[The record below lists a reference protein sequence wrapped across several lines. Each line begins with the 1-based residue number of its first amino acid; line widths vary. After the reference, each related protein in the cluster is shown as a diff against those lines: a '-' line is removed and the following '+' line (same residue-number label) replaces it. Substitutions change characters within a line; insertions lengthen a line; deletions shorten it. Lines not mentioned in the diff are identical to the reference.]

1 MTKAILVGLL
11 GLSFADFAYSA
22 AIVGNNA
29 SYSQDWSNTVVG
41 DSAVALSINDRPGQE
56 ENAGT
61 ESVVIGFEA
70 KTKKGGHKTSN
81 AGSSSKAVVIG
92 AKAEGVEGA
101 VAIGHAVKVKTLY
114 SVAIGREATVGVIGG
129 QGRPISG
136 EYSIAIG
143 SNEETNKTEALG
155 DIAIAMG
162 RNAKARGYASMAL
175 GWNTQADA
183 TSSLAMMYGAHSTG
197 YAGVAIGRESN
208 AAAHSTALG
217 GGAKATGNRSIAI
230 GAHKSA
236 SGTWSGSGAEA
247 MQEDSIAIGTDATA
261 SAINSIA
268 IGKESKAEGD
278 RDSVAI
284 GQSSNA
290 KAYGTALGS
299 STVAH
304 TDALAAG
311 NHADATKND
320 STALGAHAQATGRA
334 AVAIGSSATA
344 DSNGDVTRSM
354 ASARNTIAIGGGN
367 ASKIEAISIGAKS
380 QATQAQSIAIGS
392 ESSASAAQAVT
403 IGSNTVASG
412 YGAISIGGDDLDTTK
427 YHDPVNN
434 IPNYSGTTASGKAS
448 VAIGGKSS
456 ARGEGSIV
464 LGPVALATN
473 DEGIAIGAKS
483 MSTADYGIAVG
494 GSATA
499 GSYAVAVGKSATASQ
514 TGASAFGEYAE
525 ATAQRATALG
535 NHSKADVEHGV
546 ALGYMSKTT
555 RNTTNNAGWKQ
566 DTSDYSALNN
576 NVRTATHAAVAVGND
591 TTGSIV
597 TRQITGVAAGSQDTD
612 AVNLAQLKALTLN
625 IKGQDN
631 TTGDVTLS
639 TETLELVGENGIAT
653 TVDQANGKTK
663 IKIRGSTTTY
673 KADGGMSNNKLS
685 NDTIGYVADSPSNT
699 VSILTTYD
707 WEDPNGGNA
716 QKYKGENIQSIR
728 KENGDFYLG
737 IKESPT
743 FKTVTALES
752 VTVTGG
758 PTISTNGINMG
769 NKQITNLAEGTQNDH
784 AVNKGQLD
792 NATVTYF
799 HTNTG
804 DRTQGEGEQATNKG
818 KITDKA
824 GARGRYSIT
833 AGVNA
838 KATADYGAAL
848 GHGSM
853 AGSYA
858 VAVGNDS
865 KATGTDSVAV
875 GNTARTTG
883 ADSVAVGAHIN
894 VTGEKLVAIGRESKA
909 DGYSVALG
917 YKSSAG
923 GTGSVAVGEMA
934 VTNENV
940 HRATALGNNS
950 IVTVGGGVA
959 LGYGSRAETA
969 GDIEGAK
976 QSHSLITGT
985 STVENGFKSTR
996 EANGNIIGAVSVGT
1010 GAGNNLIKRQIVNV
1024 AAGKELT
1031 DAVNVAQLQ
1040 SLTMQTGGD
1049 NSSSGKVGIWNG
1061 KLEVKGT
1068 NGEIKTNASGSTI
1081 TISLDDTIKNQLANA
1096 RTGSLTFKGE
1106 KTETGATNDVSGQK
1120 WNANEDKTVTIASSE
1135 TYESNGVRYKGDNV
1149 EIYRKNLNNGN
1160 TEFHVLMKDAP
1171 TFSSVQYGDN
1181 GPKITSAGSNLKVTG
1196 ADGSSPVKITNVANG
1211 EQDNDAVNF
1220 SQLNPLITKI
1230 TNLESKQIKY
1240 FSVNSTGGGNVNND
1254 GATKSNAIA
1263 IGRDA
1268 TASQNQAVALGKGAT
1283 SNGLGAVAIGGQFDT
1298 EEEERTYSMNQD
1310 GSREVHS
1317 NAGLWAKV
1325 QYNAEKKEGEVG
1337 KTRTTQAT
1345 SASGMYS
1352 VAIGSKTRAEG
1363 NGALALGYAAYAK
1376 GGGVALGL
1384 GAAVGESDGISIGTF
1399 SATKAAASIALGY
1412 FAKAENKHSLAFGR
1426 DSKAAKDG
1434 GVALGFKSEATIA
1447 GGQIG
1452 AKQAHSV
1459 KTEELKSTEY
1469 IVPNTQKPQE
1479 KEYFGAVSVGKADG
1493 SLTRQIVGVAA
1504 GTADTDATN
1513 VAQLKSLTMKIGGNT
1528 NETTQPKV
1536 GLWEGTLNVKG
1547 ENGLT
1552 SHASGDTITVKL
1564 TDEIKQ
1570 KIDDLETKVNNQ
1582 GITFKGNTGQTG
1594 SIKLGDTL
1602 KVEGVT
1608 DETVV
1613 TASTDKL
1620 ALGLAQK
1627 VKDEIAGKMS
1637 SFKIKANDTG
1647 EQEITNGNTI
1657 VFKNGKN
1664 INVTRNDKELTFATT
1679 EMPEFTSVQYGNDG
1693 PKITKDN
1700 DGNLKVTKVDGNAPV
1715 KITNV
1720 AEGTETND
1728 AVNKGQL
1735 DNVTVTYFHTNTGEQ
1750 TQGKGEENTNKG
1762 KITDKA
1768 GATGKY
1774 AVTAGV
1780 NTKATANQAVAIG
1793 KDTKATASSA
1803 IAIGSG
1809 KPENPN
1815 GLNLIK
1821 ARYNPTKKEVEAGHG
1836 FDPTDT
1842 ETVASGSMSLAIG
1855 GLSQATGHV
1864 SVALGAYSYALGHEA
1879 IAIGSRTAASGAAA
1893 VAIGSFSAASGGDA
1907 VAIGWGA
1914 KARGDFSS
1922 ALGLN
1927 AKALNKNAIAIGNGA
1942 TAGIEKDT
1950 TNIST
1955 VAIGESAVAS
1965 HKETIAIGKG
1975 AKATAEKAIS
1985 IGTGNTVSGAKSGA
1999 IGDPNTVSGAAS
2011 YVMGND
2017 NTVTHTKAFVLG
2029 NNVTTGADDS
2039 VYLGDSSAVNTGDSS
2054 GGVTSAVASGEINGI
2069 TYGNFAATTPVG
2081 VVTVGAATKERRIQ
2095 NVAAGKI
2102 SATSTDAINGSQLYL
2117 TNNVIGNIAK
2127 TIKPILGGDADYK
2140 TSGDEAGKFTMTN
2153 IGATGKN
2160 NIHDAIIAAKSVVK
2174 AGKNISSVDTKNETD
2189 GSKTYTVNAYKTT
2202 VAKADNDTL
2211 ITVSGGDANNENVL
2225 AYKVGVTK
2233 GSFAG
2238 TTDGKL
2244 SQQAAGVATVNDVA
2258 TAVNAGY
2265 WKAKSGSKT
2274 SNIKFGDTLTFA
2286 DGDATTAKLSD
2297 DGKVSYDV
2305 KYDGSTITKTADGK
2319 LKVNTDNL
2327 PKTTFKV
2334 KANKENDDQ
2343 AATVSDQD
2351 VVTFKSGT
2359 NIDVSRNGKEFTISM
2374 SDTPTFNSVTITG
2387 TPTEG
2392 NQAVNKTYADG
2403 LRTTVQSSDES
2414 IRVEDTDTN
2423 ANKYAYDIKVNYDKV
2438 AQNAK
2443 LSYQANK
2450 TGKKE
2455 VALSTGLDFT
2465 NTDNITASV
2474 EANGVVKHS
2483 LNENLKGISSI
2494 ANSAADDA
2502 TKISLTGSGD
2512 NKAVDVHGAKITNVA
2527 KPTENTDAANKKY
2540 VDDTNTEVAV
2550 GNGLTLSSS
2559 KNATGGNKYTV
2570 SLDTSALPSG
2580 SIKYKGE
2587 GDTGLQDARTVEL
2600 TTGLTFKNGD
2610 YTVATTED
2618 GGNVKIDLNDTAKA
2632 KLNDAGQDFKVG
2644 VSATPADTDT
2654 TIVVDENANNKR
2666 FDIVGKDEITT
2677 TISGRKVEVALSDET
2692 KTKIGKIDGLET
2704 KVNNQGITFEAD
2716 AGSNGNKKT
2725 NPVKLGSEL
2734 KIAGGTNIGTTVS
2747 DDKGAIN
2754 INLDDDVVLSTEG
2767 SVAFGS
2773 DGTRLTTLDND
2784 GLTVKTS
2791 TAPDA
2796 KTIEVTKD
2804 GIKAGDKKI
2813 KDVAAGEVNTNS
2825 KEAVTGSQ
2833 LHNFIKVNNEAVA
2846 KDGVVKFID
2855 GTGTTVEKTNNGEI
2869 KVNVNT
2875 GTSKVG
2881 NDGKAAPTD
2890 DTHNSKVATVKDVT
2904 DSINATFW
2912 KATTGTDGTGTQAD
2926 GTASKLAKVK
2936 AGDEVKFKA
2945 GNNLIIKQ
2953 DGTENR
2959 DFTYSLNKDVD
2970 LKDGSVKFNKAG
2982 ETATSVQLDENGLTI
2997 KATDT
3002 TKSDVKLTAGGLDNG
3017 NNKIVNVAKP
3027 EADTDAANKKY
3038 VDDGRTVVVQGDNIT
3053 VTSQKDDAT
3062 GKTTYTVKGK
3072 KTTVSKVDNSPITV
3086 TPDKETAEGVT
3097 NYKIGIEVDGTTIE
3111 VKDGKLASKVVD
3123 TDKSAKV
3130 IGSDLVTVDTATE
3143 RTEGITKVTDYTVK
3157 VKKGAFGNTTDGKI
3171 VAGTEEGN
3179 STGVATVGDVVSAVN
3194 AGYWKAKS
3202 GDVTKNVKF
3211 GDTIEFVAGSATT
3224 ASITDEG
3231 KVSYS
3236 VNVDN
3241 STIKVNSDGKLYA
3254 TLQAPQT
3261 TTLNVSDTA
3270 GTVTVPTGGDDKF
3283 VTATHI
3289 ADAINKSG
3297 WIATSDSATSKSE
3310 ALVKAG
3316 EKVKFEVAGSNLTL
3330 TQDGKKFTYGLAN
3343 TLNLTTDGSVKF
3355 GDNGTT
3361 LNNSGLTIPATA
3373 NGKTAVSLTSSGLNN
3388 GGNQITNVASGGDV
3402 ETNGANIGDVK
3413 RIAGASVEKVK
3424 QAEGTDN
3431 LATVTPATTAADAYG
3446 KAGTEYVVS
3455 VSKNTVTN
3463 VAKEAAKASIDVKGT
3478 SPISVTSKEENG
3490 KKTYTVAYNATE
3502 AAGVTNLS
3510 YKADGGASQN
3520 TTLTNGLDFTSTKN
3534 ITASV
3539 EAGGV
3544 VKHSLNENLK
3554 GITSIANGDGT
3565 TKDNGAKIT
3574 LSADPNNK
3582 TVDVNDAKI
3591 TNVAAGTVSS
3601 SSKDAINGTQL
3612 HNFIKANGNVVNNSG
3627 SVNFADGNHTK
3638 INTDT
3643 VGTIKVDVKTGTF
3656 GNLTSEGKLSKATDG
3671 VATINDVV
3679 TEVNKGYWT
3688 AKVNGNTEV
3697 AKVKFGDTL
3706 DFVDGSV
3713 TTARMSE
3720 AGKVTFDVKV
3730 DDSSIK
3736 IVDGKLVSTLK
3747 APETT
3752 TLTVSEADDDTKG
3765 KVTNVAEG
3773 DKNKFV
3779 TADNIANVINKSGW
3793 VVTSTTAE
3801 AAGKGDQLVKA
3812 GDKVNLEV
3820 GDNLKLVQEDRK
3832 FTYSLQD
3839 NLKGVVSIAGSK
3851 EDDKGAKITL
3861 STGDVKTVTLNNANI
3876 TGLADGKLSDDSTD
3890 AVTGKQ
3896 LHNFIKVNNAAVETG
3911 GTVTFAD
3918 GLGTTVSAEG
3928 GTLKVNVTTGSAT
3941 VGNDGKAKP
3950 TSDNDNNKI
3959 ATVKN
3964 ITDTINDIFW
3974 NVTSGVEGLGKQADG
3989 NQAQIVNVKASNTVT
4004 LKAGDNLIIKQD
4016 GTGNRDF
4023 TYALNK
4029 NLDLKDGEIK
4039 FNATTSADTTVKLDE
4054 TGLTIT
4060 KTSVDKGDVKL
4071 TATGLDNGKNKVINV
4086 ADGDVN
4092 ATSTDAVT
4100 GKQLHNLVKVK
4111 DAAAEKNGSVNFV
4124 DGTTTNVSTTDGKI
4138 SFEVNNGALSTTL
4151 TVNETSTGD
4160 KKAGTVEA
4168 PSDGNK
4174 NKFVNAENLATTLNK
4189 IGFNVERTGS
4199 NKIANSEDNAVLVKA
4214 GDTVQFEAG
4223 SNLEA
4228 GRDGTKFTYRLTD
4241 TLKNITSISNGTE
4254 GIGTKITL
4262 SSTSKEMNV
4271 GGAKISNVAAPTENT
4286 DAATKKYVD
4295 DSRTTV
4301 TSGSDVLTITDANA
4315 NDQSKTNKAYTITLN
4330 ADKLNSAANL
4340 SYKANNKDGKTTPLS
4355 TGLDFTNTT
4364 NITASVAE
4372 NGVVKHTLNSELKG
4386 ITSIASKADG
4396 TGTKV
4401 TLSTTDNDKK
4411 VTLNTAKITGVA
4423 DGEIADGSSDV
4434 VTGKQ
4439 LKDLAGQVGV
4449 EVNADKTTFKQPEF
4463 TKLKATSTDAT
4474 EPKEAKTVVEAL
4486 EATRSKVNE
4495 GLKFKGEEADGTK
4508 TITKQLGET
4517 LEIKSGDITNG
4528 DIAYKSGNLR
4538 VESDGSKIVV
4548 GLKEKPEFKEVTVKD
4563 GNNTTTVGATSIKVG
4578 DTTADDD
4585 KPVTITVGE
4594 NGKGGSISNLETTLA
4609 STNMNKFAT
4618 KPTNPT
4624 TTNAA
4629 TLGDVLNSGWNLQGN
4644 GSAVDFVR
4652 AYDKVNFANG
4662 IGTTVN
4668 VSTDGETSTIK
4679 VDITKGELSVN
4690 TDGKVVD
4697 PVPNGKE
4704 LLTALKNAKTAL
4716 DEELKKPIEG
4726 NSELNQDTV
4735 SRLKAEL
4742 AKAEADV
4749 EKAGLNKV
4757 ATVKEVADAI
4767 NNSGFKLIS
4776 GADGGTNST
4785 AETLKTDGEI
4795 IKPGDVLTMK
4805 AGKNIAVTHTAKGNI
4820 TFATVENPVFTS
4832 VQFGDNNGPKIS
4844 KDDNG
4849 NIKVSKKDGSA
4860 VKITNVANPT
4870 GDSDVVNKGYVDNIA
4885 AESKLKYTANGTTA
4899 KKEVKLSDGLDFK
4912 HTDNITASVEDNGV
4926 VKHTLNSELKGINSI
4941 ASKTTDGTAEA
4952 TKIELSNDVNDKK
4965 VTLNEAKVTGL
4976 KDGDVSANS
4985 KDAVTGKQLHNFIKV
5000 GDSAVAKDG
5009 VVKFADGTGTTVEH
5023 KDGSIKV
5030 NVKTS
5035 DLTTTLSNGGTTG
5048 VVNDPTDGDK
5058 LVTANTVKS
5067 AINNS
5072 GWVVSSTT
5080 SSADADNKK
5089 GDKLVKTGEKV
5100 NLEVGSNLLLKQDD
5114 KTFTYSLNPALTG
5127 LTSAEFKGA
5136 DGEAKTNITKEGITI
5151 TPATPM
5157 DAGKS
5162 EVKLTASGLNNG
5174 GNKITNVAE
5183 GTDDNDAVNVSQL
5196 NTKTAASKTE
5206 VESKDKSI
5214 GVSSIAG
5221 SSGQKIYDLSV
5232 NNAVITS
5239 SADFKT
5245 VEASKNG
5252 NAFATAEN
5260 VAHAIN
5266 TATAAATTEVT
5277 STDGSVN
5284 ILETRGD
5291 NGQNIYDLEVVRSA
5305 LSISDDGKEVTSA
5318 TTGDAFATG
5327 DDVANVVNKAAAS
5340 ARTEIKDGKNT
5351 KASIDQTGVDGQD
5364 IYKIDVEGELTGIT
5378 SIANGNNDAKDN
5390 GTKISLSEDPNNK
5403 VVTLNDAKLTGLVD
5417 GNVTSTSK
5425 EAITGNQLKDLADKV
5440 GVELAADS
5448 TTLFKKPE
5456 FTKLKAN
5463 KDTDV
5468 TAKEAKTVVEALE
5481 ETRTT
5486 VNKGL
5491 IFVGEDNLN
5500 PLTKQL
5506 GETLTITSGDITK
5519 DGVEYKGSNLRVEA
5533 DGTNI
5538 EIGLKE
5544 NPEFKAITVKDGDQ
5558 TTTVTNNTVTIGA
5571 KDQNA
5576 KPITIS
5582 ATDNANTISGLT
5594 TAIADPDT
5602 ADTKA
5607 KSKDK
5612 PNNLTTTNAA
5622 TLGDVLNTGWNLKAN
5637 DDALDFVRPYDSV
5650 KFQDGAGTFVTTATD
5665 GKESIIQ
5672 IDIDNGTLTT
5682 TTDGKVVG
5690 MVTAEKSKE
5699 LTDNI
5704 IDAETELRD
5713 AKDALT
5719 ELGDNATEEA
5729 KNTAIQ
5735 AIKDAEAKVQK
5746 AYDDADKAGLNK
5758 VATAQNVAEAINNSG
5773 WRVTAGK
5780 TTGVVKGEKE
5790 TLVKPSDLVTFKA
5803 GDNIV
5808 IEQDGSNF
5816 TFALSDTVKTNAITV
5831 GEKGADGKDG
5841 VDGTISVNGKDGSA
5855 VVINGKDGSIGLNG
5869 KDGANGVTIKG
5880 DQGPAGVD
5888 GKDGETKTRI
5898 VYEYTDP
5905 KSPNTPIKEEI
5916 ATLKDGQKY
5925 SGDNYVADNADTVIK
5940 KKLNER
5946 LEIKGGVTDETKLSD
5961 NNIGVIAENGVLN
5974 VRLAKNINLG
5984 NDGSVTTGNT
5994 KVDNNG
6000 ITIKKPADAG
6010 DGKSDVK
6017 LTASGLDNG
6026 GNTII
6031 NVAAGVA
6038 DTDAVNVKQLKD
6050 TVNAAATD
6058 VVSND
6063 GSIDVMGEVDAVTGK
6078 NTYDLSVKT
6087 SGLTSSPDKK
6097 TVNADVTGKAFA
6109 TAETVANAINTATAA
6124 ATSEVISTNGSV
6136 SINEM
6141 TGDKGQNIYDLE
6153 VTRSELSISDD
6164 GKTVTSGTAG
6174 EAFVTGDDVANVVN
6188 KAAASARTEV
6198 ADGKNTKVVAKTGD
6212 NGQDIYNVN
6221 VEGDLADISSVANG
6235 KTKISL
6241 AEDKNEL
6248 NVNEAKI
6255 TNVADGV
6262 AANDAVNV
6270 SQLTAAAKGAKTEVE
6285 SSDASVEVTEN
6296 RGDNGQTVYDLAVV
6310 KSKLNA
6316 AEDKRTVA
6324 AETKGNAFVTGEE
6337 VAKAINTTTAA
6348 ARTEVTDGRNT
6359 QVVATTGEN
6368 GQEIYNVSV
6377 SGLPMEY
6384 ATEDG
6389 KSIINMGGNFY
6400 LEEPT
6405 ADGSIKLIP
6414 VVNAKGKFSTK
6425 TQNPDGSV
6433 TLKPLA
6439 VKVNLANEAPM
6450 VLGNVAEGVADT
6462 DAVNVKQ
6469 LKSAKTEVESTD
6481 HSVVIKER
6489 QGDNQQIVYDLTVA
6503 KTKLT
6508 ASKDKR
6514 TISAEDKGNHFATG
6528 DEVAAAINTATAAA
6542 RTEVEA
6548 GKNVKVTSKTGAN
6561 GQNIY
6566 NVSVSGDLSDITSIS
6581 NGDTKVSLGKDE
6593 QGNPVVNMNGARIT
6607 NIGDGSAEGDVVNV
6621 RQLNT
6626 VVSSVNA
6633 GFNQLSKDIGRVDVN
6648 ARAGIASAG
6657 AMANLS
6663 QVYLPGKSAISVSG
6677 AQYRGQAAYAI
6688 GYSRISDNGK
6698 WLIRASVSSNTQRD
6712 TMIGGGA
6719 SFVW

>member
-1 MTKAILVGLL
+1 MNKIFRVIWSHAQQAWVVVSELVKSHGKSAISIDKRISPNFSAVLLEQQNGFSLSPVTKAILVGLL

-129 QGRPISG
+129 EGRPISG

-236 SGTWSGSGAEA
+236 NGSWSGSGAEA

-290 KAYGTALGS
+290 KAYGTAVGSNAKAETDSAALGNTANA
-299 STVAH
+299 STKDSVAVGAH
-304 TDALAAG
+304 T
-311 NHADATKND
+311 
-320 STALGAHAQATGRA
+320 QATGRA

-412 YGAISIGGDDLDTTK
+412 YGAISIGGDDLNTTK

-555 RNTTNNAGWKQ
+555 RNTTNNEGWKQ
-566 DTSDYSALNN
+566 DTSAYSALNN

-663 IKIRGSTTTY
+663 IKIIGSNVTRTTTY
-673 KADGGMSNNKLS
+673 KADGGMSANKLS
-685 NDTIGYVADSPSNT
+685 TGDSGYVADSQSNT

-743 FKTVTALES
+743 FKTVTASES
-752 VTVTGG
+752 VTVAGG
-758 PTISTNGINMG
+758 PTISTNGIDMG
-769 NKQITNLAEGTQNDH
+769 NKQITNLAEGTQNNH
-784 AVNKGQLD
+784 AVTKGQLD
-792 NATVTYF
+792 ATVGRVTYKADLTSGAADNSGKSQQSKDNYDISFLTNGEWTSNSNARFVGDNIETSRTDNTIYIGIKEHPMFKSVQYGNNGPKITYDGDNLKVTKANGSDPVKITNVADGTANNDAVNKKQLDDATVTYF

-804 DRTQGEGEQATNKG
+804 ESTQGEGDQATNKG

-824 GARGRYSIT
+824 GARGNYSVT
-833 AGVNA
+833 AGVNTKAEGANSIAIGYAAKTTNQNAVTVGASSQAGDHSVAYGYEA
-838 KATADYGAAL
+838 KA
-848 GHGSM
+848 
-853 AGSYA
+853 
-858 VAVGNDS
+858 
-865 KATGTDSVAV
+865 
-875 GNTARTTG
+875 
-883 ADSVAVGAHIN
+883 I
-894 VTGEKLVAIGRESKA
+894 
-909 DGYSVALG
+909 
-917 YKSSAG
+917 
-923 GTGSVAVGEMA
+923 GTGSVAVGEKA
-934 VTNENV
+934 VTNENIN
-940 HRATALGNNS
+940 RATALGNNS

-959 LGYGSRAETA
+959 LGYGSKADTA
-969 GDIEGAK
+969 GNIEGERQA
-976 QSHSLITGT
+976 HSVVTGEKSET
-985 STVENGFKSTR
+985 NGFKSTR
-996 EANGNIIGAVSVGT
+996 NVNGNDIGAVSVGGT
-1010 GAGNNLIKRQIVNV
+1010 TIKRQITNV
-1024 AAGKELT
+1024 AAGTALT
-1031 DAVNVAQLQ
+1031 DAVNVAQLK
-1040 SLTMQTGGD
+1040 SLTMEIGGD
-1049 NSSSGKVGIWNG
+1049 SNVNNPKVGIWTG

-1068 NGEIKTNASGSTI
+1068 NDEITTKADGSTI
-1081 TISLDDTIKNQLANA
+1081 TISLADRIKNQLANTRA
-1096 RTGSLTFKGE
+1096 GNLTFKGE
-1106 KTETGATNDVSGQK
+1106 TTGNGTQTDTDGLMWDSRTDQTISIKSNQTYTN
-1120 WNANEDKTVTIASSE
+1120 
-1135 TYESNGVRYKGDNV
+1135 NGVKYQGDNI
-1149 EIYRKNLNNGN
+1149 EIFRTGSD
-1160 TEFHVLMKDAP
+1160 FHVLMRDAP
-1171 TFSSVQYGDN
+1171 IFSSVQYGTN
-1181 GPKITSAGSNLKVTG
+1181 GPIITRDGDNLKVTG
-1196 ADGSSPVKITNVANG
+1196 SNGSSPVKITNVADGQQN
-1211 EQDNDAVNF
+1211 NDAVNY
-1220 SQLNPLITKI
+1220 SQLNASNTRIN
-1230 TNLESKQIKY
+1230 NLESKQIKY
-1240 FSVNSTGGGNVNND
+1240 FSVKSTDGGNVNND
-1254 GATKSNAIA
+1254 GAKAFNAIA

-1268 TASQNQAVALGKGAT
+1268 TATQPQAIAIGRGANAT
-1283 SNGLGAVAIGGQFDT
+1283 QMGAVAIGAHFEAQSDFQYNEGNITHYQPVFGKFYYDENSKEMKQGRTHVSQTTEASGQFST
-1298 EEEERTYSMNQD
+1298 AV
-1310 GSREVHS
+1310 GSRAV
-1317 NAGLWAKV
+1317 AKGI
-1325 QYNAEKKEGEVG
+1325 Y
-1337 KTRTTQAT
+1337 TT
-1345 SASGMYS
+1345 
-1352 VAIGSKTRAEG
+1352 
-1363 NGALALGYAAYAK
+1363 ALGHSAYAR
-1376 GGGVALGL
+1376 GGGVAIGF
-1384 GAAVGESDGISIGTF
+1384 AAAAGGGSDAISIGTL
-1399 SATKAAASIALGY
+1399 SAAKANASIALGY
-1412 FAKAENKHSLAFGR
+1412 SAKAEKTHSLAFGR
-1426 DSKAAKDG
+1426 DSKADKDG

-1447 GGQIG
+1447 GGILG
-1452 AKQAHSV
+1452 AKQTFSDYTAAQGA
-1459 KTEELKSTEY
+1459 TGAFTSTTKVGNDN
-1469 IVPNTQKPQE
+1469 I
-1479 KEYFGAVSVGKADG
+1479 GAVSVGKADG
-1493 SLTRQIVGVAA
+1493 SITRQIVGVAA
-1504 GTADTDATN
+1504 GTNDTDAAN

-1679 EMPEFTSVQYGNDG
+1679 ETPEFTSVQYGNDG

-1836 FDPTDT
+1836 IDPTDT

-1914 KARGDFSS
+1914 KARGDFSA

-2174 AGKNISSVDTKNETD
+2174 AGKNISSVDTKDETD

-2359 NIDVSRNGKEFTISM
+2359 NIDVSRNGKEFTIST

-2494 ANSAADDA
+2494 ANSAANDA

-2550 GNGLTLSSS
+2550 GNGLTLSSG

-3820 GDNLKLVQEDRK
+3820 GDNLKLVQENRK

-4301 TSGSDVLTITDANA
+4301 TSGSGVLTITDANA

-5151 TPATPM
+5151 TPATPTA
-5157 DAGKS
+5157 AGKS
-5162 EVKLTASGLNNG
+5162 EVKLTASGLDNG

-5364 IYKIDVEGELTGIT
+5364 IYKIDVEGDLTGIT

-5425 EAITGNQLKDLADKV
+5425 EAITGKQLKDLADKI
-5440 GVELAADS
+5440 GVELATNS
-5448 TTLFKKPE
+5448 TTLFKMPE

-5468 TAKEAKTVVEALE
+5468 TAKEAKTVFAALE
-5481 ETRTT
+5481 ETRNK
-5486 VNKGL
+5486 VNEGLKFKGEETDGTKT
-5491 IFVGEDNLN
+5491 I
-5500 PLTKQL
+5500 TKQF
-5506 GETLTITSGDITK
+5506 GETLTIKSGDIATGEHK
-5519 DGVEYKGSNLRVEA
+5519 GENIAVES
-5533 DGTNI
+5533 
-5538 EIGLKE
+5538 
-5544 NPEFKAITVKDGDQ
+5544 
-5558 TTTVTNNTVTIGA
+5558 
-5571 KDQNA
+5571 
-5576 KPITIS
+5576 
-5582 ATDNANTISGLT
+5582 
-5594 TAIADPDT
+5594 
-5602 ADTKA
+5602 
-5607 KSKDK
+5607 
-5612 PNNLTTTNAA
+5612 
-5622 TLGDVLNTGWNLKAN
+5622 
-5637 DDALDFVRPYDSV
+5637 
-5650 KFQDGAGTFVTTATD
+5650 
-5665 GKESIIQ
+5665 
-5672 IDIDNGTLTT
+5672 NGTEI
-5682 TTDGKVVG
+5682 VVG
-5690 MVTAEKSKE
+5690 M
-5699 LTDNI
+5699 
-5704 IDAETELRD
+5704 
-5713 AKDALT
+5713 KDALT
-5719 ELGDNATEEA
+5719 NIKSIANGEENTGTKITLASDKKELNVNSAKVTGLADGKVSNDSTDATTGKQLYNLVKVNGTNAVNDIENNPNKGGINFADSSTVTIAKGTDGNVTMAVSNTTLSVADSGDNIGKVTAP
-5729 KNTAIQ
+5729 NT
-5735 AIKDAEAKVQK
+5735 
-5746 AYDDADKAGLNK
+5746 DADKAKFVNADDLADTLNK
-5758 VATAQNVAEAINNSG
+5758 MGFNVESGGNLATGDED
-5773 WRVTAGK
+5773 GK
-5780 TTGVVKGEKE
+5780 Q
-5790 TLVKPSDLVTFKA
+5790 LIKA
-5803 GDNIV
+5803 GD
-5808 IEQDGSNF
+5808 
-5816 TFALSDTVKTNAITV
+5816 TVKFEAGDGLLVKRVGSTFTYELGDSLKTNDLNV
-5831 GEKGADGKDG
+5831 GEKGEKGK
-5841 VDGTISVNGKDGSA
+5841 DGTISVNGKDGSA

-5880 DQGPAGVD
+5880 DKGSAGVD
-5888 GKDGETKTRI
+5888 GGKKTRI
-5898 VYEYTDP
+5898 VYEYKDPTDVT
-5905 KSPNTPIKEEI
+5905 KTITETI
-5916 ATLKDGQKY
+5916 ATLNDGLKFTGNN
-5925 SGDNYVADNADTVIK
+5925 SDTVNK
-5940 KKLNER
+5940 HKLNTLVTIKGEGVDKEKSKTFASATGNINVKADGTDT
-5946 LEIKGGVTDETKLSD
+5946 LEIQ
-5961 NNIGVIAENGVLN
+5961 
-5974 VRLAKNINLG
+5974 LAKAIDLTK
-5984 NDGSVTTGNT
+5984 DGSVKTGNT
-5994 KVDNNG
+5994 TMNNDG
-6000 ITIKKPADAG
+6000 ITIKKPTNSG
-6010 DGKSDVK
+6010 DEKSDVK

-6026 GNTII
+6026 GNVIS
-6031 NVAAGVA
+6031 NVAQGKNG
-6038 DTDAVNVKQLKD
+6038 TDAVNVSQLNTK
-6050 TVNAAATD
+6050 AAASKTEVESKD
-6058 VVSND
+6058 K
-6063 GSIDVMGEVDAVTGK
+6063 SIDVSSRTGSNGQTIYNVEVV
-6078 NTYDLSVKT
+6078 
-6087 SGLTSSPDKK
+6087 
-6097 TVNADVTGKAFA
+6097 
-6109 TAETVANAINTATAA
+6109 
-6124 ATSEVISTNGSV
+6124 
-6136 SINEM
+6136 
-6141 TGDKGQNIYDLE
+6141 
-6153 VTRSELSISDD
+6153 RSKLSISDD
-6164 GKTVTSGTAG
+6164 GKIVTSATTGN
-6174 EAFVTGDDVANVVN
+6174 AFTTGDDVTNIVN
-6188 KAAASARTEV
+6188 KAAASARTELQN
-6198 ADGKNTKVVAKTGD
+6198 GKNTKVEVQSGADGH
-6212 NGQDIYNVN
+6212 DIYKVN
-6221 VEGDLADISSVANG
+6221 IEGDLADISSVANG

-6241 AEDKNEL
+6241 VKDKNEL
-6248 NVNEAKI
+6248 SVNGAKI
-6255 TNVADGV
+6255 TNVAAGTADT
-6262 AANDAVNV
+6262 DAVNV
-6270 SQLTAAAKGAKTEVE
+6270 SQLNTKAAASKTEVE
-6285 SSDASVEVTEN
+6285 SKDKSVGVTASK
-6296 RGDNGQTVYDLAVV
+6296 GDKDQTIYDLSVV

-6368 GQEIYNVSV
+6368 GQDIYNVSV

-6400 LEEPT
+6400 LEEPA

-6450 VLGNVAEGVADT
+6450 VLGNVAKGVADT

-6508 ASKDKR
+6508 ASEDKR

-6566 NVSVSGDLSDITSIS
+6566 NVSVSGDISDITSIS

-6657 AMANLS
+6657 AMANLP
-6663 QVYLPGKSAISVSG
+6663 QVNLPGKSAISVSG

-6688 GYSRISDNGK
+6688 GYSKISDNGK
-6698 WLIRASVSSNTQRD
+6698 WVIRGSVSSNTQRD